1 MLVVL
6 GKRLPIVRL
15 QINGL
20 PTEIVHSFKFLGT
33 VICSGMDWETNTNS
47 ILKKAQQIIYFLR
60 QRKKLGLQREI
71 LIQFYRAV
79 TESVLCFSLPVW
91 WQQHTGPED
100 TCEPCHQERR
110 ANCRARAALILWRR
124 HSLSGLSPDSGGPLQ
139 TGSTQHVNGSSC
151 CRLGGG
157 RGR

>member
-6 GKRLPIVRL
+6 GKGLPIVRL

-33 VICSGMDWETNTNS
+33 VICSGLDWETNTNS
-47 ILKKAQQIIYFLR
+47 ILRKAQQIIYFLR
-60 QRKKLGLQREI
+60 QLKKLGLRREI
-71 LIQFYRAV
+71 LIHFYRAV
-79 TESVLCFSLPVW
+79 AESVLCFSLPVW
-91 WQQHTGPED
+91 RQQHPGPEE
-100 TCEPCHQERR
+100 TCEPSSGASC
-110 ANCRARAALILWRR
+110 LLWRR

-139 TGSTQHVNGSSC
+139 TGPTQHVNGSSC